1 MNGKGTGKYRMKVVI
16 LAGGYGTRISEE
28 SHLKP
33 KPMIEIGGRPILW
46 HIMKEYS
53 FYGFHEF
60 IICAGYKQHLIKEW
74 FADYY
79 LYNSDITI
87 DFGRGGETTV
97 HNNAAEPW
105 KVTIIDTGLATM
117 TGGRIR
123 RVHEYIGDE
132 AFLMTYGDGVCD
144 VDIAQLVKFHKE
156 HGKTATLTAVY
167 LEQRFGVLEITR
179 KDRIVRAFR
188 EKSQVDGSQINA
200 GYMVLEPKIF
210 DYLKDD
216 RTVFERETIQQLVA
230 DGELCAYQHE
240 GFWQCMDTKR
250 EKEKLEEMIAQGR
263 APWMVWI

>member
-1 MNGKGTGKYRMKVVI
+1 M
-16 LAGGYGTRISEE
+16 
-28 SHLKP
+28 
-33 KPMIEIGGRPILW
+33 
-46 HIMKEYS
+46 
-53 FYGFHEF
+53 
-60 IICAGYKQHLIKEW
+60 
-74 FADYY
+74 
-79 LYNSDITI
+79 
-87 DFGRGGETTV
+87 
-97 HNNAAEPW
+97 
-105 KVTIIDTGLATM
+105 
-117 TGGRIR
+117 
-123 RVHEYIGDE
+123 HEYLGDE
-132 AFLMTYGDGVCD
+132 TFLMTYGDGVCD

-156 HGKTATLTAVY
+156 YGKTATLTAVY

-216 RTVFERETIQQLVA
+216 QTVFERETIQQLVA